1 MSSFTA
7 VKTSTFAALKMTCA
21 PLANMPNKQGTKRA
35 RNDGEDEVYPMF
47 DGAEKDAL
55 INLRRETW
63 KYRPYLGIEKMY
75 EIHEKETE
83 VLTDALEEGANP
95 YEAAVSYWRSNIDM
109 GKNFMLRSLAINKV
123 WIYALQLVS
132 AGLMNHV
139 QITHY
144 IDLASDLKMNSVET
158 SIRRLEDVT
167 EEFIKALAE
176 KRRPCMCKTAPCYCM
191 P

>member
-1 MSSFTA
+1 M
-7 VKTSTFAALKMTCA
+7 STFAALKMSCA
-21 PLANMPNKQGTKRA
+21 PLAIMPKQGTKRG
-35 RNDGEDEVYPMF
+35 RNDGDDEAYPMF
-47 DGAEKDAL
+47 VGAEKEAL

-63 KYRPYLGIEKMY
+63 KYRPYLGMEKMY
-75 EIHEKETE
+75 EIHDKEAT
-83 VLTDALEEGANP
+83 VVTQALEEGANP
-95 YEAAVSYWRSNIDM
+95 YDAAVNYWRSNIDM

-132 AGLMNHV
+132 AGLMNHA

-176 KRRPCMCKTAPCYCM
+176 KRVACMCKEVKCYCL